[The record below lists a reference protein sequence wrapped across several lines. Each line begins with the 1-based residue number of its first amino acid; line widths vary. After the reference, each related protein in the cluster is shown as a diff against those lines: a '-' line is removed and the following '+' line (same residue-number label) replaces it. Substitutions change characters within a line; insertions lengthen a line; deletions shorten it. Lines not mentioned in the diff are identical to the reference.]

1 MCNKQTCE
9 AQLLFISIVDWIT
22 TCSQQQQ
29 TKGLSGARLLTM
41 NLQFTGPVTQCNEH
55 KWLTRSS
62 NVYRCEVSQA
72 FPLSICILKE
82 INYWRWWR
90 LCTQVTSCIFH
101 FTLQRIGYLA
111 ATQSFHE
118 GLDVVMLTTNMIRK
132 DISTHNQYDASL
144 ALNGLACFMT
154 PDLARWALIGTT
166 SKCRTLRA
174 LPEATSNWR
183 V

>member
-1 MCNKQTCE
+1 M
-9 AQLLFISIVDWIT
+9 LW
-22 TCSQQQQ
+22 
-29 TKGLSGARLLTM
+29 GLPS
-41 NLQFTGPVTQCNEH
+41 
-55 KWLTRSS
+55 
-62 NVYRCEVSQA
+62 
-72 FPLSICILKE
+72 FPLKA

-90 LCTQVTSCIFH
+90 QCTQVTSCIFH

-166 SKCRTLRA
+166 RKCKTLWGRTIHAWA

-183 V
+183 VYSRGQNTVYVPFLYYGRSTVRTVVKKRCEIFTTEA